1 MRSTFF
7 GLSSAFT
14 GIAAHQR
21 ALDTVNHNVGNTDTA
36 GYSRQRVELSANVP
50 YTNPAWNTPTTP
62 GQLGTGVKIQEMVRV
77 RDQFID
83 VQYRDQNAK
92 LGTFDARAEALER
105 LNQIVDEPGDNGL
118 TAQLGTFWA
127 SWQSLSTRPEGAAPR
142 EAVRAAADALAL
154 GFNDTRTRLVE
165 SQDEANARIDAAVA
179 DVNRWVGQIN
189 TLNKE
194 IFKVQALGHEPN
206 DLKDQRDVLI
216 DSISKA
222 GNLTVTTAANGKVSL
237 NLGGQVLLDGTADTG
252 YPVSVTAGGAI
263 NVGANAATVTE
274 GTLRGLVDI
283 RDTVIG
289 GPTGY
294 IAKLDALAKSIIDET
309 NAIHSAGVGL
319 DGSTSTAFF
328 AGTDAAGMAVST
340 AVKGSTDAI
349 AASSTAAGLPGDS
362 GNAVKLAQLRFSVL
376 TIDGATTTI
385 DGAWGAWVSKLGS
398 DTDQATRLREVQ
410 QNVLHVAQGRRD
422 SVSGVNLDE
431 EMADMVRFQK
441 SYNAAARMVTTMD
454 SMLETIVD
462 RMGLVGR

>member
-1 MRSTFF
+1 MAREDGAGRKRSVKVVA
-7 GLSSAFT
+7 GLL
-14 GIAAHQR
+14 
-21 ALDTVNHNVGNTDTA
+21 ALLIGVGA
-36 GYSRQRVELSANVP
+36 GYFVS
-50 YTNPAWNTPTTP
+50 T
-62 GQLGTGVKIQEMVRV
+62 LG
-77 RDQFID
+77 DD
-83 VQYRDQNAK
+83 
-92 LGTFDARAEALER
+92 
-105 LNQIVDEPGDNGL
+105 
-118 TAQLGTFWA
+118 
-127 SWQSLSTRPEGAAPR
+127 
-142 EAVRAAADALAL
+142 
-154 GFNDTRTRLVE
+154 
-165 SQDEANARIDAAVA
+165 
-179 DVNRWVGQIN
+179 
-189 TLNKE
+189 
-194 IFKVQALGHEPN
+194 
-206 DLKDQRDVLI
+206 
-216 DSISKA
+216 
-222 GNLTVTTAANGKVSL
+222 
-237 NLGGQVLLDGTADTG
+237 
-252 YPVSVTAGGAI
+252 
-263 NVGANAATVTE
+263 
-274 GTLRGLVDI
+274 
-283 RDTVIG
+283 
-289 GPTGY
+289 
-294 IAKLDALAKSIIDET
+294 
-309 NAIHSAGVGL
+309 